1 MMDVSSPL
9 MLKVKVVRLWALT
22 TAAMA
27 KTVAAESM
35 VAIVCPSEWNEG
47 AREE

>member
-1 MMDVSSPL
+1 MDVSSPL

-27 KTVAAESM
+27 TTMAAESM
-35 VAIVCPSEWNEG
+35 VGIVCPSEWNEG
-47 AREE
+47 VRKE